1 MNYLPSG
8 LPQHK
13 MPKVREVMSK
23 DVPQVDA
30 GASVLEAAKVMNERK
45 ANGTIVLQEGKP
57 IGMLTDR
64 ALLRRFMK
72 LNKRPE
78 DVTVK
83 QVMAP
88 LLKISADASV
98 KDAAKK
104 ITENGVTRL
113 GVFEKDKLVGWVT
126 ITDIARASSKQ
137 GIIDSLH
144 RQNQGG
150 TEDELLCPA
159 CNSGVMKKVVGSG
172 GAILRWECPNCMHEE

>member
-1 MNYLPSG
+1 
-8 LPQHK
+8 
-13 MPKVREVMSK
+13 MPRVRDVMTK

-45 ANGTIVLQEGKP
+45 ANGTIVLQDGKP
-57 IGMLTDR
+57 VGMLTDR

-72 LNKRPE
+72 LNKSP
-78 DVTVK
+78 DQVKVK

-137 GIIDSLH
+137 GIIDSLR

>member
-1 MNYLPSG
+1 MRVKFTTN
-8 LPQHK
+8 Q
-13 MPKVREVMSK
+13 MPKVREVMTK
-23 DVPQVDA
+23 DVPQIDA
-30 GASVLEAAKVMNERK
+30 GASVFEAAKLMNERK

-88 LLKISADASV
+88 LLKIGADASV

-137 GIIDSLH
+137 GIVDSLH

-172 GAILRWECPNCMHEE
+172 GVILRWECPNCMHEE